1 MNDRSTLHPSTRSR
15 VPGLSTMKPLA
26 LLVHTLCL
34 GALASV
40 AGAPAQAQTVVQTGQ
55 PESLRHYAIPAG
67 PLEAT
72 LNRLGREAGLLI
84 AFGSAATE
92 GLRSGGV
99 SGSYTVDD
107 ALARALAGTG
117 LAAVRTAGGGYALRA
132 ASTPVAGAAGDGV
145 QTMAPVTVSAQGEEE
160 NPWGK
165 VSGYVAR
172 RASTATKTDASLL
185 EVPQSETTAAGVAG
199 GHAGPQPAPVAGY
212 PSPGGGRGVLAS
224 RAGRPATALHR
235 CGLGEQ
241 NHGLSGLDRSTTG
254 VGPALPAAV
263 GVLAA
268 VASRRVEP

>member
-26 LLVHTLCL
+26 LLVHALCL
-34 GALASV
+34 GALSSL
-40 AGAPAQAQTVVQTGQ
+40 AGAPAHAQTAGQ

-132 ASTPVAGAAGDGV
+132 ATASAAGAAADAGGSGKP
-145 QTMAPVTVSAQGEEE
+145 MGQGQRLC
-160 NPWGK
+160 G
-165 VSGYVAR
+165 
-172 RASTATKTDASLL
+172 
-185 EVPQSETTAAGVAG
+185 AAGQH
-199 GHAGPQPAPVAGY
+199 GHQ
-212 PSPGGGRGVLAS
+212 
-224 RAGRPATALHR
+224 
-235 CGLGEQ
+235 
-241 NHGLSGLDRSTTG
+241 DRR
-254 VGPALPAAV
+254 
-263 GVLAA
+263 LAA
-268 VASRRVEP
+268 GSAAIGLRHHARPHG